1 MPEIATLAAR
11 IAITGAQEAKAGLRD
26 MREEM
31 TQSAAVGETMAK
43 VQATL
48 GERIAAATA
57 QSVGEVN
64 SIKVKESSIAAM
76 AARYV
81 EASAALQEWIKQ
93 NGNANVQALEQQANL
108 DRLAF
113 SIQKEALALYE
124 LKNASAEDALA
135 KTGAAAKGVADGI
148 DGITGATRRITDE
161 ISGLFGQ
168 LSGIFDLGGIG
179 GMLMAGGGVAAIA
192 AAGKAVIDLGNQT
205 ATSIAQI
212 VNYAERAGMSSANF
226 ARLAEAAD
234 DASISARGLGVEY
247 AQVGSALEN
256 FQNQI
261 GRGQLAL
268 DGFNVKGGASRAAFE
283 ALGVQLQDSSGKSR
297 EMTDILLD
305 TADAMQKMGD
315 GAERTALAKRL
326 GLYDLLPLLEKGR
339 NGVREMMGAVDDS
352 LVPTAEAEKAA
363 IRLQA
368 AEDNLNDSL
377 RGIKT
382 TIGTEIIPILSELT
396 EKFNDQLK
404 TSVSGFE
411 ALGNM
416 FSSVGK
422 GQDNYNRSVYD
433 MVKALEGSTLIGNVW
448 YRELLRGT
456 SAYQSAARAAEESAS
471 AIQGWA
477 DAYSEGVGRVSSATS
492 ALPKNEMGD
501 WAAAWEDAAARVDKS
516 ITYISDDGKAKLKE
530 LKAEWDNLTAG
541 LRTGLPTP
549 GAKNRNNLFS
559 ELMGIDPKDEDYAKK
574 VAEAK
579 KSMETSLVGEMGK
592 SALDFGVDQGVV
604 KDIFDTWRKGAIDA
618 SEAIQLFAATTP
630 KLKNIAPQAVSD
642 LQQVETL
649 FGGNRL
655 DLDVRKTSSLVRASD
670 KELEIY
676 KENTEKKKRAI
687 EADERLMRSYLD
699 PNNRVQMGASWAGAE
714 GEAKYQ
720 KEHAT
725 NQKAIQEAE
734 KENAAIEAK
743 MKGKVWTT
751 LFSFD
756 EKNMPKNVDEVKR
769 WLERA
774 YLPELNGYLAENI
787 TNPKLPSKG
796 MEAHHDKFDEG
807 MADGSAKAKKFDEYF
822 SSIKPGMEQSAKL
835 NVGNSVKQGIVAGIT
850 DGSSAI
856 KTAVQDAVLPAYGY
870 MKSPESLAM
879 WNSVGSDMA
888 RIVADGVRQDAW
900 RITDAY
906 KQASTGI
913 REALIRDVIERLMD
927 K

>member
-1 MPEIATLAAR
+1 
-11 IAITGAQEAKAGLRD
+11 
-26 MREEM
+26 
-31 TQSAAVGETMAK
+31 
-43 VQATL
+43 
-48 GERIAAATA
+48 
-57 QSVGEVN
+57 
-64 SIKVKESSIAAM
+64 
-76 AARYV
+76 
-81 EASAALQEWIKQ
+81 
-93 NGNANVQALEQQANL
+93 
-108 DRLAF
+108 
-113 SIQKEALALYE
+113 
-124 LKNASAEDALA
+124 
-135 KTGAAAKGVADGI
+135 
-148 DGITGATRRITDE
+148 
-161 ISGLFGQ
+161 
-168 LSGIFDLGGIG
+168 
-179 GMLMAGGGVAAIA
+179 
-192 AAGKAVIDLGNQT
+192 
-205 ATSIAQI
+205 
-212 VNYAERAGMSSANF
+212 
-226 ARLAEAAD
+226 
-234 DASISARGLGVEY
+234 
-247 AQVGSALEN
+247 
-256 FQNQI
+256 
-261 GRGQLAL
+261 
-268 DGFNVKGGASRAAFE
+268 
-283 ALGVQLQDSSGKSR
+283 
-297 EMTDILLD
+297 
-305 TADAMQKMGD
+305 
-315 GAERTALAKRL
+315 
-326 GLYDLLPLLEKGR
+326 
-339 NGVREMMGAVDDS
+339 
-352 LVPTAEAEKAA
+352 
-363 IRLQA
+363 
-368 AEDNLNDSL
+368 
-377 RGIKT
+377 
-382 TIGTEIIPILSELT
+382 
-396 EKFNDQLK
+396 
-404 TSVSGFE
+404 
-411 ALGNM
+411 
-416 FSSVGK
+416 
-422 GQDNYNRSVYD
+422 
-433 MVKALEGSTLIGNVW
+433 
-448 YRELLRGT
+448 
-456 SAYQSAARAAEESAS
+456 
-471 AIQGWA
+471 
-477 DAYSEGVGRVSSATS
+477 
-492 ALPKNEMGD
+492 
-501 WAAAWEDAAARVDKS
+501 
-516 ITYISDDGKAKLKE
+516 
-530 LKAEWDNLTAG
+530 
-541 LRTGLPTP
+541 
-549 GAKNRNNLFS
+549 
-559 ELMGIDPKDEDYAKK
+559 MGIDPKDEDYAKK

-856 KTAVQDAVLPAYGY
+856 KTAVQDAVLQG
-870 MKSPESLAM
+870 
-879 WNSVGSDMA
+879 
-888 RIVADGVRQDAW
+888 
-900 RITDAY
+900 
-906 KQASTGI
+906 
-913 REALIRDVIERLMD
+913 
-927 K
+927 

>member
-11 IAITGAQEAKAGLRD
+11 IAITGAQEAKTGLRD

-31 TQSAAVGETMAK
+31 TQSTTVGETMAK

-76 AARYV
+76 AAKYV

-108 DRLAF
+108 DKLAF

-148 DGITGATRRITDE
+148 DDVTGATKRITDE

-212 VNYAERAGMSSANF
+212 VNYAERAGMSSADF

-501 WAAAWEDAAARVDKS
+501 WAAAWEDAVSRVDGRM
-516 ITYISDDGKAKLKE
+516 TYIAAAGEDKLGKLKE
-530 LKAEWDNLTAG
+530 RVDALFGALRQPLPEPATPRGKVEMAGALISGKTTPDQMGAELLGQAIGAAATKDNWQQLVEIQKQAKDGTLNYVSALQQVVALAPKMVDNKLAQNIKDYAEVLKTVGMDNPMVSFYADQVRQVQVFVKGTEQ
-541 LRTGLPTP
+541 
-549 GAKNRNNLFS
+549 GAV
-559 ELMGIDPKDEDYAKK
+559 DYAKAVAKLEEDRAKLARNIGAVATWNAQKSWPADQTPAKMEAERK
-574 VAEAK
+574 VIEDQIKKDEVTLAHAK
-579 KSMETSLVGEMGK
+579 R
-592 SALDFGVDQGVV
+592 V
-604 KDIFDTWRKGAIDA
+604 KDGYRI
-618 SEAIQLFAATTP
+618 
-630 KLKNIAPQAVSD
+630 
-642 LQQVETL
+642 
-649 FGGNRL
+649 
-655 DLDVRKTSSLVRASD
+655 LV
-670 KELEIY
+670 
-676 KENTEKKKRAI
+676 TEFKPLPSFT
-687 EADERLMRSYLD
+687 D
-699 PNNRVQMGASWAGAE
+699 
-714 GEAKYQ
+714 
-720 KEHAT
+720 
-725 NQKAIQEAE
+725 
-734 KENAAIEAK
+734 NA
-743 MKGKVWTT
+743 
-751 LFSFD
+751 
-756 EKNMPKNVDEVKR
+756 
-769 WLERA
+769 
-774 YLPELNGYLAENI
+774 
-787 TNPKLPSKG
+787 PSKG

-807 MADGSAKAKKFDEYF
+807 MADGSAKTKKFDDYF